1 MESYTDNTK
10 TDNEKFYKDEFLKSA
25 ALALHYERQKIINAN
40 DSQKY
45 YYYAALEQ
53 YYKSLAIY
61 YKGFFS
67 ALEL

>member
-1 MESYTDNTK
+1 MDSFNDSSQVH
-10 TDNEKFYKDEFLKSA
+10 NEEYYKDEFLKAA
-25 ALALHYERQKIINAN
+25 ALSLHYERQKIINASN
-40 DSQKY
+40 SQMY

-67 ALEL
+67 AIE

>member
-1 MESYTDNTK
+1 MNNDNSK
-10 TDNEKFYKDEFLKSA
+10 ANEKIYKDEFLKSA
-25 ALALHYERQKIINAN
+25 ALSLHYERQKIINAN
-40 DSQKY
+40 NSQQY

-53 YYKSLAIY
+53 YYKALSIY